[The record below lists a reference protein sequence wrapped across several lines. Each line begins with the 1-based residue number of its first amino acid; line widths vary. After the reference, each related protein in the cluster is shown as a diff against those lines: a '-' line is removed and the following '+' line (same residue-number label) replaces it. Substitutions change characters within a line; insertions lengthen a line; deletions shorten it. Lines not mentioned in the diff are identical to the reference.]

1 MVNLEVGSP
10 TADESNQVVPLDRC
24 PGLLVNFNINVLRYD
39 VTNSRYLESA
49 AEEDS

>member
-24 PGLLVNFNINVLRYD
+24 PGLLMNFNIPLLRYEMS
-39 VTNSRYLESA
+39 NSRYFERA
-49 AEEDS
+49 A